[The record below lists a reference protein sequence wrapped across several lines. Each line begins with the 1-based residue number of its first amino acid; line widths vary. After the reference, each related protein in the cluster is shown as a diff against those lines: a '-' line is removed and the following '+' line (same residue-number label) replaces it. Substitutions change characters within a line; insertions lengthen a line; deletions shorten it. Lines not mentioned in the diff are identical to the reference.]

1 MEDQFPK
8 MASYIQK
15 ELPAYVHGMTTG
27 IRWSMEPITCQDGGG
42 GAIRSSSPSSECSSS
57 ADDAAVAPLNNNAA
71 KFNSQVMVTEQG
83 SRAFACAGSVTN
95 SVRPSRVDDI
105 HRSFIPVNFIET
117 FPEVTQ
123 ISQAPSPPCSSPTAS
138 NLPNLTLFLQEPNT
152 IKGSTHISN
161 TLGKD
166 QRCQTMSS
174 SQNPLIPVH
183 DLHQIQLQS
192 GMEWLKI
199 NQNFMHSTSK
209 GLGDHWLGATKTQPM
224 KYTGGRRVQD
234 HLLQKTSSP
243 GKLFRGV
250 RQRHWGKW
258 VAEIRLPRNRTR
270 VWLGTFDTAEEAAFA
285 YDTAAYKLRGEFAH
299 LNFPDLKQQLK
310 ANCSHGST
318 AALLE
323 AKLQAFSDQKKATNP
338 PPSSSSS
345 PKKRISQSS
354 NLKILSQKP
363 TRKECSFDLENRIGS
378 EVVEIKKTQ
387 ELLSDMDAVLL
398 SRMPSLDMDMIWDAL
413 PVSDS

>member
-1 MEDQFPK
+1 

-15 ELPAYVHGMTTG
+15 ELPFYVRGMTTG
-27 IRWSMEPITCQDGGG
+27 FPMDGGSSGGG
-42 GAIRSSSPSSECSSS
+42 GGGGGGIRSSSPSSECSSS
-57 ADDAAVAPLNNNAA
+57 ADDAAMSPLNNSAA
-71 KFNSQVMVTEQG
+71 KFTSHIMVPEQG
-83 SRAFACAGSVTN
+83 SRAFACAGSITN
-95 SVRPSRVDDI
+95 SVRPSGGDI
-105 HRSFIPVNFIET
+105 HQSFIPVNFIET
-117 FPEVTQ
+117 FPELTQ
-123 ISQAPSPPCSSPTAS
+123 VSQAPSPPSSSPTAS
-138 NLPNLTLFLQEPNT
+138 SLPNLTLFLQEPTT
-152 IKGSTHISN
+152 IESSSTHIAN
-161 TLGKD
+161 TIGKD

-174 SQNPLIPVH
+174 SQNPFLPVH
-183 DLHQIQLQS
+183 DLHQIQIQS

-199 NQNFMHSTSK
+199 NQNFVNCTSK
-209 GLGDHWLGATKTQPM
+209 PLLSDHWLGATKTQPM

-234 HLLQKTSSP
+234 HLQKTSSP

-285 YDTAAYKLRGEFAH
+285 YDTAAYILRGEYAH

-318 AALLE
+318 VALLE

-338 PPSSSSS
+338 SAPPLPSS
-345 PKKRISQSS
+345 PKRRISQSS

-363 TRKECSFDLENRIGS
+363 MKKECSFDLENRNGS
-378 EVVEIKKTQ
+378 EVIETKKTQ
-387 ELLSDMDAVLL
+387 ELSDMDAVLL